1 MATPRKST
9 QDQLNDALSIIRE
22 KNRILT
28 ENKKQIEALTKD
40 TDDAKTIRENIYKIA
55 AYDPEPP
62 EWTVREGR
70 AGARGV
76 PATIWS
82 DFHYGEVVRM
92 PGINTY
98 DKRVAARRIKH
109 LAETTVDLAFNHMGR
124 ARISY
129 PGCVVALG
137 GDMLGG
143 DIHEELMKTNDRTT
157 QQSIEDLTDLICGG
171 LELMA
176 TSFGKL
182 FVPCVVG
189 NHGRSTK
196 KMQMKQRVFTSHEWN
211 VYCNVARHFRKSK
224 HVQFAI
230 PETADCAFNIFG
242 HRYLLTHGD
251 SLGTKGG
258 DGIIGALG
266 PIMRGTLKTHR
277 SEAQI
282 GRDFDTLLIGHW
294 HQYITLPGLIVNN
307 SLKGYDEYAHLVLR
321 APFSRPSQALWFTHP
336 EHGITAHWQVYLEK
350 QLQPL
355 AQAQP
360 WVSWQDFADSRKD
373 NITHA

>member
-1 MATPRKST
+1 MAPAFKT
-9 QDQLNDALSIIRE
+9 DAEKLHDAMAIIRQ
-22 KNRILT
+22 KNGELLDQRRMITRLN
-28 ENKKQIEALTKD
+28 EEHD
-40 TDDAKTIRENIYKIA
+40 SAKTIREKAYKIA
-55 AYDPEPP
+55 AYDPDPP
-62 EWTVREGR
+62 QWTVREGR

-82 DFHYGEVVRM
+82 DWHLGEVVRM
-92 PGINTY
+92 PGVNTF
-98 DKRVAARRIKH
+98 DKRVAARRIQR
-109 LAETTVDLAFNHMGR
+109 LVEITVDLAYNHMGH
-124 ARISY
+124 AKISY
-129 PGCVVALG
+129 PGCIVALG

-143 DIHEELMKTNDRTT
+143 AIHEELMTTNDRTT
-157 QQSIEDLTDLICGG
+157 QQSIEDLIDLLTAG
-171 LELMA
+171 LETMA
-176 TSFGKL
+176 SKFGKL

-211 VYCNVARHFRKSK
+211 VYCGVARYFRNSK
-224 HVQFAI
+224 HVQFKI
-230 PETADCAFNIFG
+230 PEVADAAFNIFG

-277 SEAQI
+277 SEAQL
-282 GRDFDTLLIGHW
+282 GRDYDTLLIGHW

-307 SLKGYDEYAHLVLR
+307 SLKGYDEFAHMVLR
-321 APFSRPSQALWFTHP
+321 APYSRPSQALWFTHP

-350 QLQPL
+350 QLKPL
-355 AQAQP
+355 EEKP
-360 WVSWQDFADSRKD
+360 WVSWQDFDDSRR
-373 NITHA
+373 AA

>member
-230 PETADCAFNIFG
+230 PETADCPFNIFG

-321 APFSRPSQALWFTHP
+321 APYSRPSQALWFTHP